1 VKARLVFPAT
11 VLTARM
17 PGAYDPYAR
26 CSRSV
31 CSVLTACMPGTWET
45 FAQRSEINNGPS
57 PCIAGEQSSEAK
69 RWSRWKGQKI
79 YRRDILM

>member
-1 VKARLVFPAT
+1 MKARLVFPAT

-69 RWSRWKGQKI
+69 GEADGRGRK
-79 YRRDILM
+79 YTEETFL

>member
-1 VKARLVFPAT
+1 MKARLVFPAT

-45 FAQRSEINNGPS
+45 FAQRSEINNGLHPVS
-57 PCIAGEQSSEAK
+57 PVNKAVKQKGEADGRGRKYTEETF
-69 RWSRWKGQKI
+69 
-79 YRRDILM
+79 L